1 MESFD
6 HSAIEKKWQ
15 EKWEDEKLYET
26 QDVVEGKKNRYLLV
40 EYPYPSGDLHVG
52 HWYAFAVP
60 DIYARF
66 RRMKGDNVLFPI
78 GFDSFG
84 LPAENAAIKR
94 KLDPK
99 KWTYDNIDYMVK
111 QLRSMGN
118 SFDWSRQVITSD
130 PEYYKWTQWLFL
142 QLYKNNVAYK
152 KTSSVPWCDKCK
164 TVLAN
169 EQIVSGTCER
179 CGTSVIQKDL
189 DQWFFKITD
198 YAERLLNDLNDLDWP
213 NEIKE
218 AQREWIGKSEG
229 ALLRFEVPDVAK
241 NKSIEVFTTRPD
253 TLFGATYVVL
263 APEHENVDAW
273 RDNIENWPEVEAY
286 RTKVASMKE
295 LERREQKEKT
305 GVELKGISA
314 INPATK
320 ERIPV
325 WIADYVL
332 AGYGT
337 SSIMAVPA
345 HDERDFAFAKKFDLP
360 ITYVI
365 APHII
370 DKKNAP
376 QKDAPTRERVM
387 VHALIHDTKTNTYL
401 FLKWKKNPWTTF
413 VLGGVEEGESLLDA
427 AVREVEEETGYTNLT
442 YKGQLG
448 GTVCTEYY
456 AAHKNENR
464 FAYAH
469 ALLFEIG
476 PDTKHTTPSSEE
488 LEKHEPVWMTVEE
501 FEADPNMTCS
511 EFGIW
516 KKILENEQDSVYTG
530 DGILVNSGVCDG
542 LTTETAKEK
551 IVELV
556 DGKKTVQ
563 YRLRDWLLSRQRYW
577 GCPIP
582 VVYDPEGK
590 PHPIPEEHLPWIL
603 PEDVNFIP
611 TGDAPL
617 AESEILKKRTEDLFG
632 KGWTPEVDTMDTF
645 VDSSWYFLRYLD
657 PHNDTSFSPLE
668 KQKLWM
674 PVARYSGGAE
684 HTTMHVLYSRFFQ
697 KALFDMGLVL
707 DEEPYKNRMNR
718 SLILG
723 PDGAKMSKSKGNV
736 INPDEH
742 VARVGADI
750 VKTYLAFIGPY
761 NEVGQ
766 YPWDLGGVAGV
777 RRFYER
783 VWGLR
788 KKVAQDVTD
797 SDEVL
802 LRLHQT
808 IKKVGE
814 DTEVYKFNTAISQI
828 MILLNVVEKEPAVS
842 LKTYE
847 TLVTTLAPFAPHLME
862 EIWESLGHT
871 ASIHKENWPQ
881 YDQAILDKA
890 VLTIVVQVNGKTR
903 ASFTVPPET
912 DGSEITKQAKELPQ
926 IISHL
931 EGKKLVREIVVPNR
945 LINLVVDEKV

>member
-15 EKWEDEKLYET
+15 KKWEDEKLYET

-142 QLYKNNVAYK
+142 QLYKNNIAFK

-241 NKSIEVFTTRPD
+241 NQSIEVFTTRPD

-273 RDNIENWPEVEAY
+273 KDRIENWPEVEAY

-305 GVELKGISA
+305 GVELKGVSA

-360 ITYVI
+360 IQQVVI
-365 APHII
+365 PCADDTNNP
-370 DKKNAP
+370 P
-376 QKDAPTRERVM
+376 QKGYAEVKRETVIVFLKNKETGM
-387 VHALIHDTKTNTYL
+387 YALLDWHGTLEGITTGIMGGIEEGQTPEEAVHAEIEEEAALKGVAITRKLRWMTAARYCASHKKENRL
-401 FLKWKKNPWTTF
+401 AIAHVFLAEVATSKDQ
-413 VLGGVEEGESLLDA
+413 GQISVEEKE
-427 AVREVEEETGYTNLT
+427 
-442 YKGQLG
+442 
-448 GTVCTEYY
+448 
-456 AAHKNENR
+456 
-464 FAYAH
+464 
-469 ALLFEIG
+469 
-476 PDTKHTTPSSEE
+476 KHTLVWVTEHEVMEKLTPKHQKQIWGLLQKEEAIPGEGILINSE
-488 LEKHEPVWMTVEE
+488 
-501 FEADPNMTCS
+501 TCS
-511 EFGIW
+511 GLSTEEA
-516 KKILENEQDSVYTG
+516 KKKVL
-530 DGILVNSGVCDG
+530 
-542 LTTETAKEK
+542 
-551 IVELV
+551 ELV
-556 DGKKTVQ
+556 GGKTTVQ

-590 PHPIPEEHLPWIL
+590 PHPIPEEHLPWLL

-617 AESEILKKRTEDLFG
+617 AESEILKKRTEELFG

-723 PDGAKMSKSKGNV
+723 PDGTKMSKSKGNV

-788 KKVAQDVTD
+788 KKVAQDATD
-797 SDEVL
+797 SEEVL
-802 LRLHQT
+802 LRLHQA
-808 IKKVGE
+808 IKKVGD

-847 TLVTTLAPFAPHLME
+847 TIVTILAPFAPHLME
-862 EIWESLGHT
+862 ELWESLGHT
-871 ASIHKENWPQ
+871 ESIHKENWPE
-881 YDQAILDKA
+881 YDQSILDTA
-890 VLTIVVQVNGKTR
+890 LLTIVVQVNGKTR

-912 DGSEITKQAKELPQ
+912 EEAEIKKLAKELPQ

-931 EGKKLVREIVVPNR
+931 EGKKVVREIVVPNR
-945 LINLVVDEKV
+945 LINLVVEGKV